1 VITSLIVPVLLIA
14 RAGQSISLLEL
25 LSFAVF
31 ALLFPFATVVGL
43 IALGRNL
50 GGQPDLGRGAALYSL
65 APLVI
70 ANVIFAYILAGPAD
84 SYWFERGDHLALL
97 YPIGTQNALI
107 SFPNWAST
115 NPAAYLLATVFYFA
129 LLLIFGPGNP
139 DLLWGTAASG
149 NLIFGLM
156 LLPFALWQS
165 YFLALVGKR
174 FNGTNTV
181 SRFLRVCSGIGSIAA
196 VIMLLLTGL
205 FVSP

>member
-1 VITSLIVPVLLIA
+1 MISGISNIFGLIYDLIVCLFAPRAFLDSLATRPRNWGGSWGVASLYVITSLIVPVLLIA

-107 SFPNWAST
+107 SFPNWES
-115 NPAAYLLATVFYFA
+115 
-129 LLLIFGPGNP
+129 
-139 DLLWGTAASG
+139 
-149 NLIFGLM
+149 
-156 LLPFALWQS
+156 
-165 YFLALVGKR
+165 
-174 FNGTNTV
+174 
-181 SRFLRVCSGIGSIAA
+181 
-196 VIMLLLTGL
+196 
-205 FVSP
+205 